1 MTWPEQTQYLRGQE
15 VCADER
21 VEDIDDFGDA
31 DAARGGH
38 RRLEGRPEAAQ
49 HLPPRRAAACTHACD
64 EAPLHMHMML
74 PYGSHA
80 SMKPLRT
87 TVHAAAAWL
96 TSAPSGPAAIRTCSL
111 HA

>member
-1 MTWPEQTQYLRGQE
+1 
-15 VCADER
+15 
-21 VEDIDDFGDA
+21 
-31 DAARGGH
+31 
-38 RRLEGRPEAAQ
+38 
-49 HLPPRRAAACTHACD
+49 
-64 EAPLHMHMML
+64 MHMML